1 MRVKSVNT
9 VITVLIAFVVL
20 SAFASGI
27 WWVSS
32 NTYDTVL
39 SNEIESMD
47 NMTGQIMGALEEYLE
62 QSGNMARMIAAQESV
77 IEALESGD
85 TSAADTFFKDMIQHS
100 DHYWEVYAFNASGR
114 VVVGYNA
121 DGKNKAGSNRS
132 GRDYVQAI
140 LEGGRKQYVSKEVFP
155 ANSDSDL
162 LLSGASSVVTDRYGK
177 VLGGVAVFPKWSAFS
192 AEFIEPFRIAGTGY
206 GFMLDSEGRVIS
218 HAVNQGLLL
227 QNLSKYD
234 FVKTAITKKD
244 GIEEYDWEGR
254 NKHMVFKTNPNT
266 GWAVV
271 VSAYEE
277 DMARAAIKQR
287 NVLAVAGTVMGVLL
301 TLVMV
306 IFIRKFVTRPVAG
319 ILEFASAVAEG
330 DLNSKLEGKYRF
342 EFKLLS
348 AQIEHMVREL
358 KTKLGFSEGVLKGL
372 KLPCALVGPDHTIT
386 WVNQEMCDILEKR
399 HAVENYIGETA
410 GEFFYNEPDRE
421 TLSGRAIKE
430 RKPIEAELNY
440 ETFTGKQLTVNV
452 VTTPFY
458 DMDNTML
465 GSLTIWFDMTE
476 IRRQQGLIEEQ
487 NERISQAAVEAE
499 EVAQY
504 LASAAE
510 ELSAQIENSKVGADT
525 QRARAGETATAMEQ
539 MAASV
544 LEVAGNAARA
554 AEEVESTKANAQNGE
569 RIVSDVIAA
578 VGEVQAQA
586 EALRGSMEE
595 LGVYASDIGKIL
607 GVINDI
613 ADQTNLLALNAAIE
627 AARAG
632 DAGRGFAVVADEVRK
647 LAEKT
652 MSATSEVGAAIGR
665 IQDMTRDNIAATEK
679 AAVAVSRSTELAGS
693 SGEALHEIVGGIETA
708 ADQVNAIASAAEQQS
723 ATSEE
728 INRATSEI
736 NHVAL
741 ESSQS
746 MDEAAQAVREVS
758 SMAAKLN
765 AVIESM
771 ASR

>member
-9 VITVLIAFVVL
+9 VMSVLIASVVL
-20 SAFASGI
+20 SAFVVGI

-32 NTYDTVL
+32 NTYKTVL
-39 SNEIESMD
+39 ANELEGMD
-47 NMTGQIMGALEEYLE
+47 NMTGQIMGALDEYLE
-62 QSGNMARMIAAQESV
+62 QSRNMARMIAAQESV
-77 IEALESGD
+77 VDALGTGNTAAAEA
-85 TSAADTFFKDMIQHS
+85 FFKDMVRHS
-100 DHYWEVYAFNASGR
+100 DHYWEVYAFNDKGR
-114 VVVGYNA
+114 IVVGYNA
-121 DGKNKAGSNRS
+121 DGKNRAGSNRS

-140 LEGGRKQYVSKEVFP
+140 LEGGKKQYVSREVFP
-155 ANSDSDL
+155 ADSSSDL
-162 LLSGASSVVTDRYGK
+162 LLAAASSVVTDSTGK
-177 VLGGVAVFPKWSAFS
+177 VIGGVAVFPKWSDFS
-192 AEFIEPFRIAGTGY
+192 AEFIDPFRIARAGY
-206 GFMLDSEGRVIS
+206 GFMIDSEGRMIA
-218 HAVNQGLLL
+218 HATNHELLL

-234 FVKTAITKKD
+234 FVKTVLAKKD
-244 GIEEYDWEGR
+244 GVEEYDWEGR
-254 NKHMVFKTNPNT
+254 NKHMVFKANPDT
-266 GWAVV
+266 GWTVV
-271 VSAYEE
+271 VSAYED
-277 DMARAAIKQR
+277 DMALAAIQQR
-287 NVLAVAGTVMGVLL
+287 NVLSVAGGIMGVLL

-306 IFIRKFVTRPVAG
+306 IFIKKLVTRPVAG
-319 ILEFASAVAEG
+319 ILDFASAVAGG
-330 DLNSKLEGKYRF
+330 DLNSKLDGKYRF
-342 EFKLLS
+342 EFKALS
-348 AQIEHMVREL
+348 EQIEHMVREL

-372 KLPCALVGPDHTIT
+372 KLPCALVGPDHTMMWI
-386 WVNQEMCDILEKR
+386 NQEMCDILEKR
-399 HAVENYIGETA
+399 HAVENYLGETA

-421 TLSGRAIKE
+421 TLSGKAIKE
-430 RKPIEAELNY
+430 RRPIEAEVNY

-458 DMDNTML
+458 DMDNKML

-487 NERISQAAVEAE
+487 NQRISNAAEEAE

-510 ELSAQIENSKVGADT
+510 ELSAQIENSKLGADT

-544 LEVAGNAARA
+544 LEVAGNAAQA
-554 AEEVESTKANAQNGE
+554 AEEVEHTKTNAQNGE
-569 RIVSDVIAA
+569 RIVRDVIAA

-586 EALRGSMEE
+586 QALKGSMEE

-632 DAGRGFAVVADEVRK
+632 EAGRGFAVVADEVRK

-652 MSATSEVGAAIGR
+652 VSATSEVGAAIGR
-665 IQDMTRDNIAATEK
+665 IQDMTRENIAATEK
-679 AAVAVSRSTELAGS
+679 AAVAVTRSTELAGD
-693 SGEALHEIVGGIETA
+693 SGEALREIVGGIVAA

-728 INRATSEI
+728 INRATAEI

-765 AVIESM
+765 TVIESM
-771 ASR
+771 GTR